1 MSEETAKAFAS
12 SIQPRTREYID
23 AKIEDPLRA
32 MNNAMTSNEKYNAKM
47 EAEIKE
53 RLASMEGRITN
64 MEQIPTYNRNHG
76 QCSSNSSTTSTRI
89 TNGDYTPYRRPA
101 TL

>member
-32 MNNAMTSNEKYNAKM
+32 MNNAIVSNEKYNAKM

-64 MEQIPTYNRNHG
+64 MEQILDLQPKSRAMLKQLIDHFNEDN
-76 QCSSNSSTTSTRI
+76 
-89 TNGDYTPYRRPA
+89 
-101 TL
+101 